1 MLILACNVKTKGF
14 RLTYYDKQLQ
24 QLIVNIIKLNQLK

>member
-1 MLILACNVKTKGF
+1 MLILARNVKTKGF
-14 RLTYYDKQLQ
+14 QLTYYDKQLQ